1 MGRFDVKN
9 EEKAPLDTKK
19 RGKVLG
25 SGNTVRREAF
35 YGTGEAQNMLQVK
48 FDCRE
53 GNEGGQ
59 LLECLRLTTVYLS
72 TNIEGSGDA
81 KTSIRNGKLFEPE
94 WPDPVEPNPAATRAM
109 LQAEYGTRAK
119 RAEKLRINL
128 STAYGLVLGQCTDY
142 LRSRIKRHDQ
152 WETTSNDWDLLGLLK
167 SVKSLSQRYD
177 EDTEYHHISYHTLL
191 RRFMLFCQEDY
202 SKL

>member
-9 EEKAPLDTKK
+9 KEKALSESNKIG
-19 RGKVLG
+19 RGFG
-25 SGNTVRREAF
+25 SGNTIPREAF
-35 YGTGEAQNMLQVK
+35 AGTSKALNALQVK
-48 FDCRE
+48 LNCGER
-53 GNEGGQ
+53 NKGGRSS
-59 LLECLRLTTVYLS
+59 EFLRLTTAYLS
-72 TNIEGSGDA
+72 TKLEGGGDVE
-81 KTSIRNGKLFEPE
+81 TSIRNRKVFEPA
-94 WPDPVEPNPAATRAM
+94 WPDLVGPNPAATRAM

-142 LRSRIKRHDQ
+142 LRSHIKRHDQ

-191 RRFMLFCQEDY
+191 RHFMLFCQGDY